1 MIIVTGGAG
10 FIGSNIVKGLNDRGR
25 EDVLVVDNLTNMV
38 KFKNIQGLKA
48 LDYMDKQNFIDAIKN
63 GKFDDANIE
72 VIFHEGACSDTMEY
86 NGKYMMENNFEYT
99 KTLMHFALKKK
110 IQLIYASSA
119 STYGSGKHGF
129 SEKPACEE
137 ALNVYAFS
145 KLFFD
150 NYARRYFDT
159 AESQIVG
166 LRYFNVYGPQE
177 NHKGKMASMIFQ
189 MFNQWKA
196 EGKVKLFEGID
207 GYGNGEQVRDFIYVK
222 DVVKVNFFFWDHP
235 ELKGIYNC
243 GTGHAH
249 TFNTLAK
256 GVLKYFGSGEL
267 EYVPF
272 PEVLKGKYQSFTEAD
287 SSKLLAAGYDG
298 GFTDIEEAI
307 AEYCAL
313 LDKNDGYLINER

>member
-10 FIGSNIVKGLNDRGR
+10 FIGSNIVKGLNERGR
-25 EDVLVVDNLTNMV
+25 EDVLIVDNLTNMV

-48 LDYMDKQNFIDAIKN
+48 IDYMDKNDFIAAIKN

-150 NYARRYFDT
+150 NYARRYFDN

-243 GTGHAH
+243 GTGNAH

-307 AEYCAL
+307 AEYCEL

>member
-10 FIGSNIVKGLNDRGR
+10 FIGSNIVKGLNERGR
-25 EDVLVVDNLTNMV
+25 EDVLIVDNLTNMV

-48 LDYMDKQNFIDAIKN
+48 IDYMDKNDFIAAIKN

-110 IQLIYASSA
+110 IQLLYASSA

-150 NYARRYFDT
+150 NYARRYFDA

-313 LDKNDGYLINER
+313 LDKNDGYLLNDR